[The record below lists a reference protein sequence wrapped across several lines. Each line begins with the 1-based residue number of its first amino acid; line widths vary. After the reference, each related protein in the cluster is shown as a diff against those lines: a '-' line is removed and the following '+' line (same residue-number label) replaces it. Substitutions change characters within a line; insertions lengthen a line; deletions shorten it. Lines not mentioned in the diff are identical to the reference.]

1 MLLTDNRKCPI
12 EDRLTI
18 GKTGWFSNRNSH
30 WTKKANHRCQAVPW
44 PTGKSRFDLVSETR
58 RTGEHV
64 APGIINRAIFYT
76 EHDHVFSQV
85 QMVYWIECVWPWQ
98 PSWSRVK
105 MNSKTKSALFKTSMY
120 LLTFIGFQSIFGRSK
135 TTSALLKTRYLF
147 LSPFI
152 GFVVEPPPSHSEE
165 TLFMYGKIL
174 TPRTYPIGP
183 DLYPL

>member
-18 GKTGWFSNRNSH
+18 GETGWFSNQNSH
-30 WTKKANHRCQAVPW
+30 RTKKANHQCQAVPW

-85 QMVYWIECVWPWQ
+85 QMVY
-98 PSWSRVK
+98 
-105 MNSKTKSALFKTSMY
+105 
-120 LLTFIGFQSIFGRSK
+120 
-135 TTSALLKTRYLF
+135 
-147 LSPFI
+147 
-152 GFVVEPPPSHSEE
+152 
-165 TLFMYGKIL
+165 
-174 TPRTYPIGP
+174 
-183 DLYPL
+183 